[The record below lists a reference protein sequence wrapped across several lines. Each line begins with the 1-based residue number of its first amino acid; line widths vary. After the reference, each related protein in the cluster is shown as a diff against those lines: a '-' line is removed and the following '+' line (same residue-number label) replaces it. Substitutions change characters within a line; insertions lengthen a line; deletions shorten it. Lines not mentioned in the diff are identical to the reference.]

1 MTKNLRPPFGV
12 KSRPIALLAAGLL
25 WAGLAQAQES
35 ANASGGTAKGNGGTV
50 AYSLGQ
56 VVYTTHT
63 ASLGSIAQGVQHTY
77 AVLTVDSG
85 EALSV
90 ISVSVFPNPT
100 EDYLTLEVSDFNDQK
115 LWYQLYDLQGKLLQ
129 YGMIADSQTNIDMS
143 SLAAAVYYVK
153 VYKAGGIGDRT
164 NTIEGTKDVRIFK
177 IIKN

>member
-1 MTKNLRPPFGV
+1 MSKNRRPPFGV

-35 ANASGGTAKGNGGTV
+35 TNAAGGTPKGNGGTV
-50 AYSLGQ
+50 AYSVGQ
-56 VVYTTHT
+56 VVYTTNT
-63 ASLGSIAQGVQHTY
+63 GSSGSVAQGVQHTY
-77 AVLTVDSG
+77 AVFPVDSG
-85 EALSV
+85 EALSA

-115 LWYQLYDLQGKLLQ
+115 LWYQLYDLQGRLLQ
-129 YGMIADSQTNIDMS
+129 NGMISGSQTKIDMN

-153 VYKAGGIGDRT
+153 VYKAGGRGDRT
-164 NTIEGTKDVRIFK
+164 STIEGTKDVRIFR